1 MQRFSTFLRPATA
14 VVISLGAS
22 VAIAACGGSSP
33 AGSTAASTTNTGLRF
48 AACVRAHGVPDYP
61 DPRAGKITVD
71 THTLSESTRVVDA
84 ALGKCQKDAPGV
96 DVATLPRLSAAQ
108 LAHVRAGA
116 LAYAQCIRNRGIEDF
131 PDPIVSVGP
140 GGRGFQY
147 GYSRQDLTQDL
158 KDHSGPYS
166 PAYKADDRACG
177 KVFEAS
183 FPASLRKQG

>member
-33 AGSTAASTTNTGLRF
+33 AASTAAPATNTGLRF

-71 THTLSESTRVVDA
+71 THTLAESTQVVDA
-84 ALGKCQKDAPGV
+84 ALGKCQKLAPGL
-96 DVATLPRLSAAQ
+96 DVAALPRLSVAQ
-108 LAHVRAGA
+108 MATVRGGA
-116 LAYAQCIRNRGIEDF
+116 LAMAKCMRAHGLVY
-131 PDPIVSVGP
+131 PDPTVAVGP
-140 GGRGFQY
+140 DGHGFEI
-147 GYSRQDLTQDL
+147 GWPL
-158 KDHSGPYS
+158 KEQREHPIDYKSAAFHS
-166 PAYKADDRACG
+166 ANAVCG
-177 KVFEAS
+177 KLFEAS